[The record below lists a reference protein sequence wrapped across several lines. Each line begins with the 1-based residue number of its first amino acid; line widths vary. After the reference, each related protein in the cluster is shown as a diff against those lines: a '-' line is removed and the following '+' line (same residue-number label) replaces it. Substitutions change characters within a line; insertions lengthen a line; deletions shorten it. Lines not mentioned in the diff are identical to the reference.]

1 MNAANSSG
9 GCISADQ
16 NCALK
21 RVENCILVK
30 GNNIFFDKFKIAIIK
45 ELKSVP

>member
-1 MNAANSSG
+1 MHAANSSG
-9 GCISADQ
+9 GCFSADQ

-21 RVENCILVK
+21 RVEKCILVK

-45 ELKSVP
+45 ELKSTL

>member
-9 GCISADQ
+9 GFFSADP

-21 RVENCILVK
+21 RVEKCILVI
-30 GNNIFFDKFKIAIIK
+30 GNNIFFDKLKIAIIK
-45 ELKSVP
+45 ELKSTL